1 MSFIATLLALFKKTP
16 ATPVETPPEA
26 LDYYGFPTAETAD
39 LMRYLEQF
47 NYAVGTATN
56 GIKTAHVEVKLHLDS
71 KNYHKNIDS
80 RMATVRA
87 RIDNGMHKQP
97 YVCYLTISTFR
108 QWGTP
113 LEYTKTYVDLHCRMV
128 DAVGKSDI
136 IPDDEKGLIRY
147 ALSNLK
153 KGQRDERYNY

>member
-26 LDYYGFPTAETAD
+26 LDYYGFPTAETAE

-97 YVCYLTISTFR
+97 YVCSSLFPFFCSIELMTQSLQCSYDGVTLLRYVLDSICHGCSIS
-108 QWGTP
+108 
-113 LEYTKTYVDLHCRMV
+113 
-128 DAVGKSDI
+128 A
-136 IPDDEKGLIRY
+136 
-147 ALSNLK
+147 
-153 KGQRDERYNY
+153 